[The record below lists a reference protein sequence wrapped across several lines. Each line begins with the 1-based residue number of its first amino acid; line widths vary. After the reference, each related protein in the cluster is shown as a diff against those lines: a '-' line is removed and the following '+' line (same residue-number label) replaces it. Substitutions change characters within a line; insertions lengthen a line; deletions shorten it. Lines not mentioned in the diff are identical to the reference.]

1 MPCTHTHR
9 QKHYTFITNTWFN
22 GSMDILCTYTYQYQL
37 LMFPWWACVWCTWA
51 RRDHQTD
58 PGDLVP
64 CSFLSCTHT
73 GLAERLLHN
82 SKAAKAGC
90 SGRYVRV
97 WVFNLPPPLFAYFV
111 WNGNKIALV
120 QYVDQ
125 RSAGTH
131 KQNWKYYTF
140 YKLTEWDESTSHSC
154 VECTST
160 SPRVLGREHTPDRL
174 FTHSCES
181 ISFSIYM
188 LVT

>member
-1 MPCTHTHR
+1 
-9 QKHYTFITNTWFN
+9 
-22 GSMDILCTYTYQYQL
+22 
-37 LMFPWWACVWCTWA
+37 MFGVHGPDVTIKQTRGIWYLVVSWAA
-51 RRDHQTD
+51 
-58 PGDLVP
+58 
-64 CSFLSCTHT
+64 HT

-90 SGRYVRV
+90 SGRSVRV

-160 SPRVLGREHTPDRL
+160 SPRVLGREQTLQTGFSLIAVKAFHFQ
-174 FTHSCES
+174 FTCL
-181 ISFSIYM
+181 
-188 LVT
+188 LVKQEEIVKVLTKCTGVTTILL

>member
-22 GSMDILCTYTYQYQL
+22 GSTDILCTYTYQYQL

-82 SKAAKAGC
+82 SKAGC

-125 RSAGTH
+125 RSAGTQTELEILCFISW
-131 KQNWKYYTF
+131 QNEMKVH
-140 YKLTEWDESTSHSC
+140 LTPVWNVPAPHPE
-154 VECTST
+154 
-160 SPRVLGREHTPDRL
+160 
-174 FTHSCES
+174 F
-181 ISFSIYM
+181 
-188 LVT
+188 